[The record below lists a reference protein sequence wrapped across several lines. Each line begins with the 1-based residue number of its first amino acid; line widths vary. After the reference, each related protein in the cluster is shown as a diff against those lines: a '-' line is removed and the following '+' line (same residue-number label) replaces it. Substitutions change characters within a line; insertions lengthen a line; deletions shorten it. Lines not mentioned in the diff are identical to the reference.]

1 MAIITISRGCCSH
14 GLEIAQ
20 SVAGKLNYTCIDREV
35 LVDAASTFDVS
46 ERKLLKSLHDAPGVL
61 ERMTHGR
68 EKYIKMIRTA
78 LLGYAKQDN
87 MVYCGH
93 AGHLLLPQANH
104 ILKVRINADME
115 HRVRLLRQKRGLS
128 RTQAL
133 KYIEDEDK
141 HRDAW
146 TKYLYRLDLNDP
158 KLYDLILHLG
168 HITLEDA
175 AFLISSAVS
184 SPSFATTEES
194 RDIVESE
201 WIKLQAE
208 SAIQN
213 LCEADVNVHER
224 IVHIRIHNPR
234 IRKTSF
240 ITPKLQNHIDTTVRD
255 ELTRE
260 VYKLVKAIPGVHQVI
275 CDVDHLS
282 YS

>member
-46 ERKLLKSLHDAPGVL
+46 ERKLIKSLHDAPGVL

-104 ILKVRINADME
+104 IFKVRINADME
-115 HRVRLLRQKRGLS
+115 HRVKLLRKNRGMS
-128 RTQAL
+128 RNEAL
-133 KYIEDEDK
+133 NYIEEEDK
-141 HRDAW
+141 HREAW
-146 TKYLYRLDLNDP
+146 TRYLYRLDLNDS
-158 KLYDLILHLG
+158 KLYDVIIHLG
-168 HITLEDA
+168 HLTLEDA
-175 AFLISSAVS
+175 ASLICSAVS
-184 SPSFATTEES
+184 SPSLATTDRS
-194 RDIVESE
+194 RDIIESA
-201 WIKLQAE
+201 WIQLQAE
-208 SAIQN
+208 SAIQH
-213 LCEADVNVHER
+213 LCEADVDVHEG
-224 IVHIRIHNPR
+224 IVHIYIRNLR

-240 ITPKLQNHIDTTVRD
+240 ITPKLQHHIDTTFRD

-260 VYKLVKAIPGVHQVI
+260 VYKLVKAIPGVQQVI

-282 YS
+282 YY